1 MKKIIIACLL
11 IAATCSACAPSV
23 SVHKGYV
30 YDAAQDNCTDQWA
43 IIGTDA
49 GCSLLVD
56 KQEAGIDCD
65 DSVYV
70 YVDGGIIKI
79 QKVEEDFLDAT
90 KSVETET
97 LIDLFH

>member
-11 IAATCSACAPSV
+11 IAATCSSCASST

-30 YDAAQDNCTDQWA
+30 YDAARDGFADQWA

-49 GCSLLVD
+49 GYSLLVD
-56 KQEAGIDCD
+56 KQKHDIDCD

-70 YVDGGIIKI
+70 YVNGDNVVI
-79 QKVEEDFLDAT
+79 QKADEDFWDDT
-90 KSVETET
+90 KYVETET
-97 LIDLFH
+97 LVDLFH